1 MQSLFFCGSHL
12 CSHAHMAMATAR
24 NVQRGMELLPR
35 LTSTPDNR
43 MPAAR
48 TRRHLAELPGVGC
61 RRPPLPLLPMQT
73 RRWHDSRKGARKGL
87 SPLPVLSARYRW
99 WSAGYLPLSSSLLTA
114 DLNVGWMQFCLCLCC
129 KRHCLGISGY
139 IFFLWTWK
147 SSTIICLFW
156 LPRHARV
163 VSCTRLRSKRYRTCM
178 KVTSRHAR

>member
-1 MQSLFFCGSHL
+1 MRARTGEAAALTSLSPSFSFFFLLRACARADLRTCSLYFFGGSHL
-12 CSHAHMAMATAR
+12 SSHAHMAMATAR

-87 SPLPVLSARYRW
+87 SPLPVLSARYR
-99 WSAGYLPLSSSLLTA
+99 
-114 DLNVGWMQFCLCLCC
+114 
-129 KRHCLGISGY
+129 
-139 IFFLWTWK
+139 
-147 SSTIICLFW
+147 
-156 LPRHARV
+156 
-163 VSCTRLRSKRYRTCM
+163 
-178 KVTSRHAR
+178 